1 MPGTCCSSHGAT
13 LSCDSVATS
22 RDPGHD
28 TLLQCPG
35 TWDWVSS
42 SRLHTCGLHSTHAAA
57 HTCAHAHTHA
67 SHTSGRRRRR
77 RAWAPGGGV
86 GPVSTAPGLCGQPL
100 VPRAPQARRSLP
112 APDRPCTPQ
121 TLSHAH
127 PSRLLPA
134 SQNRWFS
141 GPPLQPHPPRVMPI
155 VGTLASKLSCFPLS
169 LLPVQLPPVG
179 GNGTQQ
185 VSVKAGEW

>member
-1 MPGTCCSSHGAT
+1 MPGTCCSSHAAT

-28 TLLQCPG
+28 TLLQRPG

-86 GPVSTAPGLCGQPL
+86 GPVSTAPGLCGQPPCPWTPEPL
-100 VPRAPQARRSLP
+100 RHSGPRLLQTDP
-112 APDRPCTPQ
+112 AHLRPCHTPI
-121 TLSHAH
+121 
-127 PSRLLPA
+127 RPA
-134 SQNRWFS
+134 SFPLLKIAGSQ
-141 GPPLQPHPPRVMPI
+141 GPPSSRTPP
-155 VGTLASKLSCFPLS
+155 ASCPSWGPWLLSC
-169 LLPVQLPPVG
+169 PV
-179 GNGTQQ
+179 
-185 VSVKAGEW
+185 SH